1 MLSREQGSQVTPRVK
16 GRARTGPSDLTPR
29 SVLTTWAHIP
39 VSCPHSSLSRARPES
54 QSAELMASGPSTP
67 TLPSPQ
73 CPACSTPCRA
83 GGRRAKSSSGEFGAF
98 PGPWMKSDSTIIT
111 RESHTP
117 ATPQV
122 SAEAPLLAPHSCLA
136 GGRDH
141 APEGLLH
148 RRPRD
153 AVRVTDR
160 RSPRPEATS
169 SPSPSSLLCPPSF

>member
-29 SVLTTWAHIP
+29 SVLTTWAHVP
-39 VSCPHSSLSRARPES
+39 ASCPHSSLSRARPES
-54 QSAELMASGPSTP
+54 RSAELMASGPSTP

-83 GGRRAKSSSGEFGAF
+83 GGRRAESSSGEFGAF
-98 PGPWMKSDSTIIT
+98 PGPSMKSDSTIIT

-136 GGRDH
+136 GGRDR